1 MMAGWQSC
9 AIIPTRDRTTSSTDL
24 WDCWRQAREGQ
35 SNVDRNITVTLL
47 DEERYGDVELA
58 VPERVPVNYRVT
70 PLDASSSDVA
80 VEELILTFDSMDI
93 E

>member
-1 MMAGWQSC
+1 
-9 AIIPTRDRTTSSTDL
+9 
-24 WDCWRQAREGQ
+24 
-35 SNVDRNITVTLL
+35 
-47 DEERYGDVELA
+47 VELA

>member
-1 MMAGWQSC
+1 MA
-9 AIIPTRDRTTSSTDL
+9 ILRDHPY
-24 WDCWRQAREGQ
+24 EG
-35 SNVDRNITVTLL
+35 SNYLVDRPVGLLAAGTRGTV
-47 DEERYGDVELA
+47 ERRPQHHRNAARRGAFAGVELA